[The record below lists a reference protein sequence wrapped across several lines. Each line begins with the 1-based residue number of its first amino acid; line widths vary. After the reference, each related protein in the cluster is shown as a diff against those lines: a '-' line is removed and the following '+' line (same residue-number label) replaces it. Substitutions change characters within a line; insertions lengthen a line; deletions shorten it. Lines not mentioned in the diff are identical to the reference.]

1 MENSKV
7 TVTLNSMTDMAF
19 IDYDKVAQIIFIDV
33 AEYNKVFGHLRSKN
47 RLCVSMSRAKKVL
60 AVRLGGWP
68 AYRHFAGK
76 VENFN

>member
-1 MENSKV
+1 MGGAWAGPDV
-7 TVTLNSMTDMAF
+7 MAF
-19 IDYDKVAQIIFIDV
+19 WPDGRDTPELV
-33 AEYNKVFGHLRSKN
+33 
-47 RLCVSMSRAKKVL
+47 RAKKVL